1 MVVDSRRPSVLAEIA
16 DNLGVRSRGGV
27 EAETHANIL
36 AATVVIDGLGHADD
50 GGSNPVGGEVF
61 GEMGGVCVGVVAAR
75 RRRRRG
81 EGRRTSSRRRGSAP
95 RSLIEDDHCRGGG
108 NRPGFGAVRS
118 RRRPGASTV
127 SPRGPSGRRRNR
139 RARSRRK
146 ASGETVE
153 HPRGDVV
160 SARGEAAAEEQAEAN
175 AATRGDGANALGGG
189 ERANLGTEVK
199 LGRVEG
205 LGEDVVV
212 GEDDPAA
219 AAVADIVRGSA
230 AMFRGGEC
238 GLVRGDRAGAGSAG
252 AGSGVAEVSSTAY
265 RKNTVSAARHSGR
278 TGSYASRAR

>member
-1 MVVDSRRPSVLAEIA
+1 METALVSVRC
-16 DNLGVRSRGGV
+16 DRGGV
-27 EAETHANIL
+27 QGRPPFLHE
-36 AATVVIDGLGHADD
+36 
-50 GGSNPVGGEVF
+50 
-61 GEMGGVCVGVVAAR
+61 AR
-75 RRRRRG
+75 RAADETDEREVVG
-81 EGRRTSSRRRGSAP
+81 
-95 RSLIEDDHCRGGG
+95 
-108 NRPGFGAVRS
+108 
-118 RRRPGASTV
+118 
-127 SPRGPSGRRRNR
+127 
-139 RARSRRK
+139 K

-160 SARGEAAAEEQAEAN
+160 SARGGAAAEEQAEAN

-219 AAVADIVRGSA
+219 AAVADVVRGSA

-252 AGSGVAEVSSTAY
+252 AGSGVAGSLLYSVPEKHRLGGEALGQDGLVRESRALKRGQVIHEHRGGAWRGGDVAEDAWRVLVKGRREQRRLASETSSLY
-265 RKNTVSAARHSGR
+265 ARGVSGR
-278 TGSYASRAR
+278 RARCRDGNLTRIIRYRRCRHVVVAVVG